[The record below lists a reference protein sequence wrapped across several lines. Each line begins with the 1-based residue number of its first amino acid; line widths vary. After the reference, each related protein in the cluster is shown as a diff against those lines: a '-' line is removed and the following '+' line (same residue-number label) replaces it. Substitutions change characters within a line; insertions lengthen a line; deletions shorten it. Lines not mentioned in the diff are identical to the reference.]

1 MMQMFMTPAGI
12 AASTPFSDQVWLHGG
27 LDILSVC
34 VLLAALSTVP
44 ATKITLRSA
53 AVVGLLPVAAMVFTL
68 VATPFWSPLF
78 LVPAAGCLG
87 FAIYGFVLAA
97 RIPAT
102 RALPAGADGRR
113 PSKPLQLTARVSSC
127 ESSDDRGAL
136 RRRRGRSPG
145 QTQ

>member
-1 MMQMFMTPAGI
+1 MAEDLSMSSTHRRFFIAMATFWLAFGLGTTVYPRMMQMFMTPAGI

-68 VATPFWSPLF
+68 VATPFWSPFF

-102 RALPAGADGRR
+102 RA
-113 PSKPLQLTARVSSC
+113 
-127 ESSDDRGAL
+127 
-136 RRRRGRSPG
+136 
-145 QTQ
+145 